1 MENPYS
7 VFIVDDE
14 EEVRQAIINRLD
26 WESIGFHVV
35 DYAEN
40 GEEALE
46 KVERLCPDVIM
57 TDIQM
62 PFMDGLTFCKRVREK
77 MLHTKIVIFS
87 GYDDFEYAKEAIKLE
102 AEEYI
107 LKPINSLELKKV
119 FLKIKERL
127 DEEIDKKRN
136 VERLQ
141 KYYEESL
148 PVFKEQF
155 FSALLEGSI
164 DEKESSYYRELY
176 EIEMNASYYAVGII
190 KPDYYMHQNKNES
203 VLNSTLLPLSL
214 KQTIDEMLKK
224 SCSFRSINYLGN
236 VVVIAMLNNYGELEA
251 LVNILDQVCKINS
264 KLLRVDITAGI
275 GKCYDSIHNIHYSFV
290 EAKSAIDYRYS
301 LGVNQ
306 AIYIQDIEPN
316 TDSCFDIDEKT
327 ITQIIRSIKIG
338 NDNDISEAVEHLIDT
353 MKKSHISVKHF
364 RNTFLEL
371 YVELLRLARIYE
383 ITVDDDAQNIYAN
396 MESFNS
402 LDEVKD
408 IFLKICIDLRN
419 GIKKERKDATKELIE
434 RAKEYININFA
445 DCDLSVEKVCNYLGL
460 SATYFSTVFKKETG
474 YSFVSYLTQVRM
486 EKALQLLQT
495 TQEKAYII
503 SEMVGYIEP
512 NYFSYVFKKQY
523 GVSPSKYRSSQVK

>member
-1 MENPYS
+1 M
-7 VFIVDDE
+7 F
-14 EEVRQAIINRLD
+14 
-26 WESIGFHVV
+26 
-35 DYAEN
+35 
-40 GEEALE
+40 
-46 KVERLCPDVIM
+46 
-57 TDIQM
+57 
-62 PFMDGLTFCKRVREK
+62 
-77 MLHTKIVIFS
+77 
-87 GYDDFEYAKEAIKLE
+87 
-102 AEEYI
+102 
-107 LKPINSLELKKV
+107 
-119 FLKIKERL
+119 
-127 DEEIDKKRN
+127 
-136 VERLQ
+136 
-141 KYYEESL
+141 
-148 PVFKEQF
+148 
-155 FSALLEGSI
+155 
-164 DEKESSYYRELY
+164 
-176 EIEMNASYYAVGII
+176 
-190 KPDYYMHQNKNES
+190 
-203 VLNSTLLPLSL
+203 
-214 KQTIDEMLKK
+214 KK

-275 GKCYDSIHNIHYSFV
+275 GKCYDSIHNIHNSFV

-338 NDNDISEAVEHLIDT
+338 NDNDISEAVDHLIDT

-396 MESFNS
+396 VESFNS

-460 SATYFSTVFKKETG
+460 SATYFSTIFKKETG